1 MSNGPAHSR
10 AVARFRELPHG
21 FALRS
26 RSAKP
31 CVRRRDATK
40 KPVSAFQVLFWDALA
55 RAWRYYDVM
64 IARVY
69 RGTSSFVP
77 PVLTIDGSGRV
88 YQGLVSFGNPVL
100 NIDGDR
106 IYKGRFAI
114 GPPIATLRGNYVYP
128 GAAGNSAPIATVDGE
143 TAYKGINA
151 YGMPVATAQGGG
163 KMGAA
168 VAAVY
173 FLLLQDVSA

>member
-1 MSNGPAHSR
+1 MSNGPAQSR
-10 AVARFRELPHG
+10 AVARFRELRHG

-31 CVRRRDATK
+31 CVWRRDATK
-40 KPVSAFQVLFWDALA
+40 KPVSAFQVLFGDALA

-69 RGTSSFVP
+69 RGTSSLVP
-77 PVLTIDGSGRV
+77 PVLTIDSAGKV
-88 YQGLVSFGNPVL
+88 YQGVVSLGRPVL

-106 IYKGRFAI
+106 IYQGGFSA
-114 GPPIATLRGNYVYP
+114 GTPLATVRGNYVYP
-128 GAAGNSAPIATVDGE
+128 GAVGNSAPFATVDGE
-143 TAYKGINA
+143 RAYKGINA

-173 FLLLQDVSA
+173 FLLLQAVST